1 METKIKSI
9 LFDLD
14 GVLVDACHWHYEA
27 LNRALLTVAGI
38 EIDYDDHIS
47 NFNGLPT
54 SRKLQMLIERGSV
67 QKYQIDQIWKLKQ
80 KNTIEV
86 INECAEVDPSKILLH
101 EHLKRCNIS
110 RACVTNSI
118 RETAELMLINTSQYD
133 SMSFVISNEDV
144 KNNKPHPEPY
154 ICAMVRIGSMPS
166 ETLIIEDSDK
176 GMESALA
183 TGSHIMRVKNA
194 KDVTWERISEIIKSI
209 E

>member
-1 METKIKSI
+1 MKTKIKSI

-27 LNRALLTVAGI
+27 LNRALDSVSGTK
-38 EIDYDDHIS
+38 IDYDDHIE

-54 SRKLQMLIERGSV
+54 SKKLEMLIARGSV
-67 QKYQIDQIWKLKQ
+67 YEYQVDQIWKLKQ

-86 INECAEVDPSKILLH
+86 INDLAEIDPGKILLH
-101 EHLKRCNIS
+101 EHLKISNIS

-118 RETAELMLINTSQYD
+118 RETAELMLINTGQID
-133 SMSFVISNEDV
+133 MMSFIISNEDV
-144 KNNKPHPEPY
+144 RNNKPHPEPY
-154 ICAMVRIGSMPS
+154 ISAMVRLGTLPAQ
-166 ETLIIEDSDK
+166 TLIIEDSDK

-183 TGSHIMRVKNA
+183 TGSHVLRVQNA
-194 KDVTWERISEIIKSI
+194 KDVTWERISEIIRSI